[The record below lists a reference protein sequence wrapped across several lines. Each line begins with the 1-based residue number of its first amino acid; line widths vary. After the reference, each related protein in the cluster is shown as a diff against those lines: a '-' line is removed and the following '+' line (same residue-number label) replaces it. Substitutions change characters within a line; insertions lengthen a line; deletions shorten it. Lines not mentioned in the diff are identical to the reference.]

1 MAEIRYVKMI
11 KTEKLKAIKALPDDK
26 VLNELT
32 GISFNERKKLY
43 YIELKK
49 NNLLRKHWK
58 CIVQKILNQ
67 MIIYPII
74 KLKNL

>member
-32 GISFNERKKLY
+32 GISFNERKKIY

-49 NNLLRKHWK
+49 NNLLKKH
-58 CIVQKILNQ
+58 
-67 MIIYPII
+67 
-74 KLKNL
+74 